1 MDKLAKALR
10 EDAERIDVTVSADL
24 DKRLRASIENAST
37 PAVNGRAARKPVTR
51 IGWASALTGMALAA
65 AVIFVVNFDQAD
77 TPDAPSAVV
86 PPLESVTGALPRLN
100 TETALFT
107 APLTEELEN
116 LEADLKK
123 AERAVKREIG
133 LSL

>member
-1 MDKLAKALR
+1 MDKLAKTLR
-10 EDAERIDVTVSADL
+10 EDAERIEVHVSADL
-24 DKRLRASIENAST
+24 DERLRASIENASSSAT
-37 PAVNGRAARKPVTR
+37 HSGTARKPVTR

-65 AVIFVVNFDQAD
+65 ALIFVVDFDQAD
-77 TPDAPSAVV
+77 PPDVPSAVV

-116 LEADLKK
+116 LEADLRK

-133 LSL
+133 LGL